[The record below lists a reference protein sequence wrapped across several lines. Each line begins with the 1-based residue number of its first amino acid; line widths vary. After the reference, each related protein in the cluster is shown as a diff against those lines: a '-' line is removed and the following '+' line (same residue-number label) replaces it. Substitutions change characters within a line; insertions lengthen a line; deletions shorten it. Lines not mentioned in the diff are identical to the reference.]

1 MTDDDKTA
9 TPKFSIGMLG
19 GACERG
25 ATEAAKLFKRGKN
38 YSIAETVNAGASPE
52 HIVWLLIRRSN
63 EDKKALEFM
72 QAWARR
78 VCAEHGVSPGRVM
91 SGEAAFEAVKNAM
104 RARKR
109 ALGTSRGVR
118 NWAYGHL
125 VTLANEGKF

>member
-1 MTDDDKTA
+1 MTDL
-9 TPKFSIGMLG
+9 PKFSIGMLG

-25 ATEAAKLFKRGKN
+25 GTEAGKLFERGKH
-38 YSIAETVNAGASPE
+38 YTIAETIAAGASPE
-52 HIVWLLIRRSN
+52 NVVWLLIRRAG

-78 VCAEHGVSPGRVM
+78 VCVEHDVSAGRM
-91 SGEAAFEAVKNAM
+91 TTGEACFEAVKQAM
-104 RARKR
+104 RTRKR

-125 VTLANEGKF
+125 VALAQEGKK